1 MYCTALIRGAPR
13 DCFNENRGYRPVVV
27 MHPTA
32 HLSAPTL
39 RAGTIACAPRRSNM
53 VSTRDILTI
62 VLFFIAFA
70 AAQSAPPPTRKSGM
84 TDTTDAA
91 SQRPIFPGENPP
103 EHELEA
109 WRVTWMATLREKQ
122 LLAYAEKH
130 LPEKPSEYRHK
141 TALTVPSMST
151 GRRTKPTR
159 GSSSRRRSEGGGEG
173 SSRRCCTRCGKRNPK
188 TAKESEAES
197 DAY

>member
-13 DCFNENRGYRPVVV
+13 DCFNENRGYKACVV

-70 AAQSAPPPTRKSGM
+70 AAQSAPARLRHR
-84 TDTTDAA
+84 AQA
-91 SQRPIFPGENPP
+91 STQEVNGADGSV
-103 EHELEA
+103 EA
-109 WRVTWMATLREKQ
+109 
-122 LLAYAEKH
+122 
-130 LPEKPSEYRHK
+130 
-141 TALTVPSMST
+141 
-151 GRRTKPTR
+151 
-159 GSSSRRRSEGGGEG
+159 
-173 SSRRCCTRCGKRNPK
+173 
-188 TAKESEAES
+188 
-197 DAY
+197 

>member
-13 DCFNENRGYRPVVV
+13 DCFNENRGYKACVV

-109 WRVTWMATLREKQ
+109 WRVTWMATLREKH

-130 LPEKPSEYRHK
+130 VPEKPSEYRHK
-141 TALTVPSMST
+141 TALAVPHGASEPLQASIALKNAELVQANARLDVAV
-151 GRRTKPTR
+151 GRDPARKK
-159 GSSSRRRSEGGGEG
+159 RRA
-173 SSRRCCTRCGKRNPK
+173 RR
-188 TAKESEAES
+188 
-197 DAY
+197 DAANVG